1 MTGVSGF
8 KNSGE
13 ATNFEDSHLAAFQG
27 IAGRV
32 GVLARTLVSYFY
44 SSFTFVAKWV
54 SLNIRFVL
62 LSSCSEL
69 ILLSNI

>member
-32 GVLARTLVSYFY
+32 GVLARTLVSYSY
-44 SSFTFVAKWV
+44 SSFTFVAK
-54 SLNIRFVL
+54 
-62 LSSCSEL
+62 
-69 ILLSNI
+69 